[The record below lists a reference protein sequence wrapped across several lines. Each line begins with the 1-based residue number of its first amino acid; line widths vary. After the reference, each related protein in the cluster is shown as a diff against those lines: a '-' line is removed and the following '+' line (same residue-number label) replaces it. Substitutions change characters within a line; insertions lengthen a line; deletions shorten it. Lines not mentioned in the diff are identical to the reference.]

1 MGEEFVVIMSQ
12 IQRASSRNAGTTGIA
27 TADDRSG
34 SGPNDDEADV
44 EEALLRRSS
53 HAESLESL
61 GIPWIHHGQRAGK
74 KEHCAELGCCY
85 FFRFTEESRGSSR
98 VEPVHWRKV
107 PRSAVAK
114 VGKSGKSS
122 QGSSG
127 SISESGPADLAFP
140 AVLAC
145 FRRACP
151 RFPSELCQW
160 SMASRI

>member
-1 MGEEFVVIMSQ
+1 MAVVVAVVVPVVLVVLWCWWCWWWCGRGVCGYHVSNPTCFITQRRYYWHRNSGRSQ
-12 IQRASSRNAGTTGIA
+12 WVR
-27 TADDRSG
+27 
-34 SGPNDDEADV
+34 PNDDEADV

-114 VGKSGKSS
+114 VGKVAKARKA
-122 QGSSG
+122 
-127 SISESGPADLAFP
+127 PRAAFP
-140 AVLAC
+140 SQV
-145 FRRACP
+145 P
-151 RFPSELCQW
+151 P
-160 SMASRI
+160 I